1 MQNFGTF
8 FSNFETFFS
17 LLGSSYPSETLELGC
32 YTSYELASP
41 FWQNWQAHFSF
52 FSKKRQKSKNAK
64 FWKISKLNISKSIKP
79 RLLKFDMCVHVGH
92 MFVHAK
98 FHDPDGHRT
107 ACMAKKKTNFGFFEH
122 FLSIF
127 WKKTVLKIQPGIQNF
142 AWRSPWTLRTCM
154 PNLVKLSQVVWPY
167 RRHKGQGVQKCK
179 ILRPFFAN
187 FERFFR
193 LFGLLYPPETL
204 ELGLYTY

>member
-1 MQNFGTF
+1 MKKRLNLENLYAKFGKVVSSCLAVALPNIPGCPKMQNFGTF

-41 FWQNWQAHFSF
+41 FSQNWQVYFSF
-52 FSKKRQKSKNAK
+52 FSKKCQKSKNAK

-92 MFVHAK
+92 MFIHAK

-107 ACMAKKKTNFGFFEH
+107 AYMAKKTKFWIFWAFFEH
-122 FLSIF
+122 FF
-127 WKKTVLKIQPGIQNF
+127 EKMVVKI
-142 AWRSPWTLRTCM
+142 
-154 PNLVKLSQVVWPY
+154 
-167 RRHKGQGVQKCK
+167 
-179 ILRPFFAN
+179 
-187 FERFFR
+187 
-193 LFGLLYPPETL
+193 
-204 ELGLYTY
+204 